1 MNGQALL
8 TEHELRRLPTRN
20 QHGGRGLTV
29 VEWQV
34 VKGAAHFY
42 EVPDWTAHA
51 DGSLSYGENVE
62 LMRRRSAR
70 PDLGGPT
77 MTEMPALQMEK
88 RA

>member
-1 MNGQALL
+1 MNGQARL
-8 TEHELRRLPTRN
+8 TRDELRRLPTRN

-34 VKGAAHFY
+34 VKGAALFY
-42 EVPDWTAHA
+42 EVPDWTSRA
-51 DGSLSYGENVE
+51 DGSLTYGENAE
-62 LMRRRSAR
+62 LMRMHSRR